1 MQSFNELKRLGTIF
15 EQSLE
20 NLGHESKTKDDT
32 DLMKGLVA
40 YEYLSLR
47 GKSETLDKEVDHL
60 QRIVYDYINNLGKME
75 IGHVV

>member
-1 MQSFNELKRLGTIF
+1 MQTFNELKRLGTIF

-20 NLGHESKTKDDT
+20 TLGHESKVKDES
-32 DLMKGLVA
+32 DLVKGMVA

-47 GKSETLDKEVDHL
+47 GQSETLDKEVDHL
-60 QRIVYDYINNLGKME
+60 HRIVYDYVNNLGKME

>member
-1 MQSFNELKRLGTIF
+1 MQSFNELKQLGTIF

-20 NLGHESKTKDDT
+20 TLGHESKTKDDS
-32 DLMKGLVA
+32 DLVKGMIA

-47 GKSETLDKEVDHL
+47 GQSEALDKEVDHL
-60 QRIVYDYINNLGKME
+60 QRIVYDYINNLGNME

>member
-20 NLGHESKTKDDT
+20 ALGHESKTKDDS

-40 YEYLSLR
+40 YVYLSLR
-47 GKSETLDKEVDHL
+47 GELETLDKEVDHL
-60 QRIVYDYINNLGKME
+60 QRIVYDYINNL
-75 IGHVV
+75 